1 MPLERLSH
9 ELPTGRAHF
18 PNGEDYIMSWTIAGK
33 YVRASATDP
42 DAQAYLQAVEAA
54 DGQALEF
61 EVARAID
68 NFVLGCKA
76 DGIWTAIKASC
87 ILAGARTRLGAL
99 TPLVGTAP
107 TSFNFVDGDYNRKTG
122 LLGDRT
128 RSGASVKYIDS
139 NRASNADPQD
149 NHHLSVYATQYFVPP
164 NNGFFIGAGFT
175 AAGTTMIVGRPGDTG
190 SRMRS
195 STFSAG
201 FSQLTVPTLIGVSR
215 AQSSSYAHRINQSQT
230 SVSQSSDGFLSA
242 KNFVFAINNN
252 GPFEPTNARLA
263 FYSIGESL
271 NLALLDARV
280 TDLINAF
287 DTAIPS

>member
-1 MPLERLSH
+1 
-9 ELPTGRAHF
+9 
-18 PNGEDYIMSWTIAGK
+18 MSWTIAGK

-76 DGIWTAIKASC
+76 DGIWDAIKASC
-87 ILAGARTRLGAL
+87 ILAGARTLTGAL
-99 TPLVGTAP
+99 VPLVGTAP
-107 TSFNFVDGDYNRKTG
+107 TNFNFVSGDYNRKTG
-122 LLGDRT
+122 LVGDGST
-128 RSGASVKYIDS
+128 KYLDS
-139 NRASNADPQD
+139 NRADSADPQ
-149 NHHLSVYATQYFVPP
+149 NNFHASVYASVAATGTHAYL
-164 NNGFFIGAGFT
+164 AGSPT
-175 AAGTTMIVGRPGDTG
+175 SAP
-190 SRMRS
+190 S
-195 STFSAG
+195 S
-201 FSQLTVPTLIGVSR
+201 QTLIARNNSTNSIDFRCRSDSSGILAGSPGQSLFLGISR
-215 AQSSSYAHRINQSQT
+215 
-230 SVSQSSDGFLSA
+230 SVSTNFSVRQNTSTTSASKSSGTPASDNIL
-242 KNFVFAINNN
+242 VFARNTSPV
-252 GPFEPTNARLA
+252 GLYSDARLA